1 MTNLTIYKFDACHTL
16 TKTRRPAGLQRC
28 NKGPDVAGA
37 LGPEGAEGPQRG
49 PQGLDGAHR
58 APKEPVGTDGP
69 KGFKFHPCNQN
80 STGRDMGHVTSSSE
94 GPKGARRDPMRPRGS
109 QRSPEGPKGAR
120 RN

>member
-28 NKGPDVAGA
+28 NKGPDVAGG

-49 PQGLDGAHR
+49 QQVLGGAPGPRRGPQ
-58 APKEPVGTDGP
+58 
-69 KGFKFHPCNQN
+69 
-80 STGRDMGHVTSSSE
+80 
-94 GPKGARRDPMRPRGS
+94 
-109 QRSPEGPKGAR
+109 GPKGAR